1 MFIYAD
7 DEFQIGGQVVI
18 PNTDIYPIINTVL
31 SKAQNSIAS
40 SLGLLPEQVSST
52 TGEDLST
59 YTLKPVGVSPL
70 VLLVSKDDQKT
81 SIILNTVMTGQTTN
95 TDTRDDK
102 AFALVSIDVEKLQA
116 FIMQAQTLF
125 GIGGLDDLM
134 PS

>member
-52 TGEDLST
+52 TGDDLST

-70 VLLVSKDDQKT
+70 VLLVSKDDEKT

>member
-1 MFIYAD
+1 
-7 DEFQIGGQVVI
+7 
-18 PNTDIYPIINTVL
+18 
-31 SKAQNSIAS
+31 
-40 SLGLLPEQVSST
+40 LPEQVSST
-52 TGEDLST
+52 TGDDLST

-70 VLLVSKDDQKT
+70 VLLVSKDDEKT